1 MVNFNGE
8 IFSDSTT
15 YLNHEN
21 RGLRYGDALFETI
34 RAAHGKIF
42 FWEDHY
48 LRLMAS
54 MRILRMEIPLDFTME
69 FLEKQL
75 MDTLRA
81 NAMENAPARIRL
93 TVFRNNGGL
102 YLPKNNEV
110 SYIVE
115 AHKLDSPFYA
125 IGQEPF
131 EVELFKDFYTNPDML
146 STLKT
151 NNKVLH
157 VLGSI
162 FAQENGYQGCLLLNT
177 EKQVVEA
184 VNGNIFLVNGNT
196 IKTPSLQT
204 GCLNGILRKKLLGIL
219 EKLETYV
226 VEESPISPFELQK
239 ADELFITNVVV
250 GIRPITK
257 YRKKEF
263 AFNVSKDL
271 LSKLNAAARL
281 DQFNAG
287 FSGALDQ
294 RR

>member
-8 IFSDSTT
+8 ILAKDSN
-15 YLNHEN
+15 YLNQEN
-21 RGLRYGDALFETI
+21 RGLRYGDALFETV
-34 RAAHGKIF
+34 RAAHGRIF

-54 MRILRMEIPLDFTME
+54 MRILRMEIPLHFTME
-69 FLEKQL
+69 FLGKQL

-81 NAMENAPARIRL
+81 NAMENAPARARL

-102 YLPKNNEV
+102 YLPKSNEV

-115 AHKLDSPFYA
+115 VHGLNFPFYTMDP
-125 IGQEPF
+125 EPF
-131 EVELFKDFYTNPDML
+131 EVELFKDFHTSPDML

-151 NNKVLH
+151 NNKIVH

-184 VNGNIFLVNGNT
+184 VNGNIFLVDGNT
-196 IKTPSLQT
+196 IKTPSLNT
-204 GCLNGILRKKLLGIL
+204 GCINGILRKKLLGIL
-219 EKLETYV
+219 GKLETYV
-226 VEESPISPFELQK
+226 VHEAPISPFELQK
-239 ADELFITNVVV
+239 ADELFITNAIV
-250 GIRPITK
+250 GIRPVTK

-263 AFNVSKDL
+263 PVDIS
-271 LSKLNAAARL
+271 
-281 DQFNAG
+281 
-287 FSGALDQ
+287 
-294 RR
+294 

>member
-1 MVNFNGE
+1 
-8 IFSDSTT
+8 
-15 YLNHEN
+15 
-21 RGLRYGDALFETI
+21 
-34 RAAHGKIF
+34 
-42 FWEDHY
+42 
-48 LRLMAS
+48 